1 VSARFAIGLDIGT
14 SSVRAAEVGFG
25 GKGQLT
31 LRRFGQVALPP
42 DAVRDGEVV
51 APDAVAKALRELWAA
66 TKFSSKRVAL
76 GVANQKVV
84 VRQVELPWLPT
95 DELRRSLPYQVQD
108 FLPIPVD
115 RALLDFFSLQEN
127 TSADG
132 ARTVRGL
139 LVAASRE
146 MVLTTLAALSKAGL
160 RATTVDLSSF
170 AVLRA
175 FAISNATSNA
185 ASNPL
190 DLEDEVEA
198 LVDIGARVTNIV
210 VHRGGVPSFVRILLM
225 GGKDVTDAVAER
237 MGISQEQAESLKQQL
252 GARSGTDLEPG
263 DKVALRALEAS
274 AEVFVEEIR
283 GSLAYYSAS
292 QGAAPVSRVIVSGG
306 GMRLAGLLE
315 RLGEATRLPV
325 AAGNPLA
332 ALTLG
337 ATGLTPEQI
346 TYVEP
351 LSAVPVGL
359 ALGAQ

>member
-14 SSVRAAEVGFG
+14 SSVRAAEVAFG

-31 LRRFGQVALPP
+31 LRKFGQVALPP

-51 APDAVAKALRELWAA
+51 QPDVVAKALRELWAA
-66 TKFSSKRVAL
+66 TKFSSKQVAL

-84 VRQVELPWLPT
+84 VRQVELPWLPA

-115 RALLDFFSLQEN
+115 RALLDFFSLEEH

-132 ARTVRGL
+132 VRTVRGL

-146 MVLTTLAALSKAGL
+146 MVLTTLAALTKAGL
-160 RATTVDLSSF
+160 RTTTVDLSSF
-170 AVLRA
+170 AVLRT
-175 FAISNATSNA
+175 FATVNA
-185 ASNPL
+185 ASDSA

-237 MGISQEQAESLKQQL
+237 MGISQDQAESLKQRL
-252 GARSGTDLEPG
+252 GVHSGTDLEPG
-263 DKVALRALEAS
+263 DLVALRALEAA
-274 AEVFVEEIR
+274 AEAFVEEIR

-292 QGAAPVSRVIVSGG
+292 QGAAPVARVIVSGG
-306 GMRLAGLLE
+306 GVRLAGLVE
-315 RLGEATRLPV
+315 RLGAATRLPV

-337 ATGLTPEQI
+337 RTGLTPEQI
-346 TYVEP
+346 AYVEP

>member
-1 VSARFAIGLDIGT
+1 MPSAIGLDIG
-14 SSVRAAEVGFG
+14 SSAVRAVQVTRPGRGPA
-25 GKGQLT
+25 T
-31 LRRFGQVALPP
+31 LDRLGQVLLPP
-42 DAVRDGEVV
+42 GAVRDGEIADPEAVV
-51 APDAVAKALRELWAA
+51 EVLKTLWKRYGFKGRKVAM
-66 TKFSSKRVAL
+66 
-76 GVANQKVV
+76 GVANQQVV
-84 VRQVELPWLPT
+84 VREVDLPYLPEA
-95 DELRRSLPYQVQD
+95 ELRKSLDFQVQD
-108 FLPIPVD
+108 YIPIPVEQ
-115 RALLDFFSLQEN
+115 AVLDFHVLAEHEV
-127 TSADG
+127 DG
-132 ARTVRGL
+132 NRLSKIL
-139 LVAASRE
+139 LVAAARGMVDSVVAAARQARLQPMLLDLDAFAMLRSLSRP
-146 MVLTTLAALSKAGL
+146 
-160 RATTVDLSSF
+160 D
-170 AVLRA
+170 AVLA
-175 FAISNATSNA
+175 GGEGE
-185 ASNPL
+185 L
-190 DLEDEVEA
+190 
-198 LVDIGARVTNIV
+198 LVDAGAAVTNLV
-210 VHRGGVPSFVRILLM
+210 VHEAGIPRFVRILLM

-252 GARSGTDLEPG
+252 GVRSGTDLEPG

-337 ATGLTPEQI
+337 GTGLTPEQI